1 MKTILKK
8 LNFNEQFTRHDLIN
22 RLMNGES
29 FVYVNPQGP
38 LSNRSKTLHYDKS
51 HTNSPFRLDTN
62 AWDWRGLKYL
72 HELIEQPWHEDPEAK
87 GVVCHFWDHESDK
100 ERLHYGAFIGMA
112 GDEFISSNG
121 RAYTNA
127 LPLTADDLYKGD
139 V

>member
-8 LNFNEQFTRHDLIN
+8 LNFNEQFTRHDLIE
-22 RLMNGES
+22 RLTNGED
-29 FVYVNPQGP
+29 FMYIDP
-38 LSNRSKTLHYDKS
+38 LKPNRQYLHYDKN
-51 HTNSPFRLDTN
+51 HTVSPFRLDTN

-127 LPLTADDLYKGD
+127 LPLTEDNFYKGG